1 MFIVE
6 PIAVVVA
13 VYVTVIFMREMPR
26 LFALLIVRI
35 ADGLSAGRRTQIVEA
50 LNGRQVPANWT
61 APPQDRKMF
70 RAAMRSTM
78 RVTTFRSLYPTHRKG
93 ELLSHGVKD
102 LVFHLSEP
110 M

>member
-6 PIAVVVA
+6 LTAVVIA
-13 VYVTVIFMREMPR
+13 AYVTALVMREMPR

-50 LNGRQVPANWT
+50 LNGRQVPVTWT
-61 APPQDRKMF
+61 ATSEDRKLL

-78 RVTTFRSLYPTHRKG
+78 RVAMFRSLYPLNR
-93 ELLSHGVKD
+93 
-102 LVFHLSEP
+102 
-110 M
+110 

>member
-6 PIAVVVA
+6 LTAVVIA
-13 VYVTVIFMREMPR
+13 AYVTALVTREMPR

-50 LNGRQVPANWT
+50 LNGRQVPVTWT
-61 APPQDRKMF
+61 ATSEDRKLL

-78 RVTTFRSLYPTHRKG
+78 RVAMFRSLYPLNR
-93 ELLSHGVKD
+93 
-102 LVFHLSEP
+102 
-110 M
+110 

>member
-6 PIAVVVA
+6 PIAVIVA

-26 LFALLIVRI
+26 LFALLVVWI

-50 LNGRQVPANWT
+50 LNGRQVPVTWT
-61 APPQDRKMF
+61 ATSEDRKLL

-78 RVTTFRSLYPTHRKG
+78 RVAMFRSLYPLNR
-93 ELLSHGVKD
+93 
-102 LVFHLSEP
+102 
-110 M
+110 